1 MRYKYYKRM
10 IGQMRH
16 KKLIAFF
23 VIIFLTTIVFS
34 VYLIRDIIPTIKT
47 ICESKAQAIALTVT
61 TQTIEEHMNEFEY
74 ENLMDIKYNETG
86 KISTISA
93 NTTEMNKLSSKIVND
108 VQEKISR
115 IEDTTVQIPMGKLFG
130 WSIFSGYGPRTTI
143 KLVPTGNVNAV
154 FKTEFGAQGIN
165 QTKHTIYIEI
175 NTYVTIVAPFTSD
188 VIESKNV
195 LTVAET
201 IILGDIPETY
211 YNIEGLESISE
222 KGITD
227 TF

>member
-23 VIIFLTTIVFS
+23 ILVFLI
-34 VYLIRDIIPTIKT
+34 LILCLTYVRTDIIPTIKT

-61 TQTIEEHMNEFEY
+61 TETIEDYMDEFKY
-74 ENLMDIKYNETG
+74 ESLMDIKYSETG
-86 KISTISA
+86 KVSTISA
-93 NTTEMNKLSSKIVND
+93 NATQMNKLSAKIVNE
-108 VQEKISR
+108 VQEKIGKVND
-115 IEDTTVQIPMGKLFG
+115 ITVKIPIGKVFG
-130 WSIFSGYGPRTTI
+130 WSIFSGYGPNIGI
-143 KLVPTGNVNAV
+143 KIVPTGNVDAE
-154 FKTEFGAQGIN
+154 FKTEFCAQGIN
-165 QTKHTIYIEI
+165 QTKHTIYIQI

-188 VIESKNV
+188 AIESISV

-201 IILGDIPETY
+201 IIIGDIPETY
-211 YNIEGLESISE
+211 YNIEGLENVSE
-222 KGITD
+222 SGIAD

>member
-10 IGQMRH
+10 IGQMRY

-23 VIIFLTTIVFS
+23 VIICS
-34 VYLIRDIIPTIKT
+34 VAIMFAIYLMRDIIPTIKT

-61 TQTIEEHMNEFEY
+61 TQTIEEHMNDFKY
-74 ENLMDIKYNETG
+74 EKLMDIKYNENG
-86 KISTISA
+86 KVSTISA
-93 NTTEMNKLSSKIVND
+93 NTTELNKLSSKIVNE
-108 VQEKISR
+108 VQEKISK

-130 WSIFSGYGPRTTI
+130 WSIFSGYGPRITI
-143 KLVPTGNVNAV
+143 KLVPTGNVTAV

-165 QTKHTIYIEI
+165 QTKHTVYIEI
-175 NTYVTIVAPFTSD
+175 NTFVTIVAPFTSD
-188 VIESKNV
+188 VIESKNI

-201 IILGDIPETY
+201 IIIGDIPETY
-211 YNIEGLESISE
+211 YNIEGLEEISE